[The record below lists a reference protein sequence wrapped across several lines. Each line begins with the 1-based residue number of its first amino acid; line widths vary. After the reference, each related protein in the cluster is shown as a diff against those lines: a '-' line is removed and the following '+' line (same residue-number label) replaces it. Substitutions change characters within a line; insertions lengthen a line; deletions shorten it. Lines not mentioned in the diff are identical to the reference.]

1 MAEIYGFFSD
11 VLYGPD
17 DFTGYFRDFYSN
29 GIMGNDT
36 RNFQAYATNGLY
48 LNINSGTAYIDGH
61 FFKPTTGTILKL
73 TGSDTEYSRIDIIV
87 IRCDYVENKV
97 YLKIISGTPSA
108 APQMPLFKRDADCYD
123 LVLCSILVKANTSEI
138 TQSDIT
144 DLRFNTD
151 YCGIVTG
158 KINTISTTNL
168 FAQYRAAWSDFIKQL
183 GESDNVTINTEDVKS
198 RRMVKETRLRINSSI
213 NIL

>member
-1 MAEIYGFFSD
+1 MAETFGFFPD

-29 GIMGNDT
+29 GITGDDT
-36 RNFQAYATNGLY
+36 QKMQVYATSGLY
-48 LNINSGTAYIDGH
+48 LKVNPGIAYIDGH
-61 FFKPTTGTILKL
+61 FFKPETDTELKL
-73 TGSDTEYSRIDIIV
+73 AGSDTEYNRIDIII

-97 YLKIISGTPSA
+97 YLKVITGTPSA
-108 APQMPLFKRDADCYD
+108 IPQMPAFKRNADCYD
-123 LVLCSILVKANTSEI
+123 LVLCSIFVKANASEI
-138 TQSDIT
+138 SQSDIT

-168 FAQYRAAWSDFIKQL
+168 FAQYQAAWNDFIKQL

-198 RRMVKETRLRINSSI
+198 RRMIKETRLRINSSI